1 MNKHD
6 IKKIRKSL
14 GMTQKQFADFIGYSL
29 NAVKYWESGNPVTKR
44 AEEWINAKVAEAD
57 K

>member
-1 MNKHD
+1 MTKND
-6 IKKIRKSL
+6 IKQIRKSL

-44 AEEWINAKVAEAD
+44 AEEWISAKVAEVG